1 MEFEDF
7 ITKIGTKVKHLTL
20 SIQSIIHNAEKERY
34 EVNLTQEPTYDWEI
48 EDTDALMDYIADD
61 LGIYV
66 DGLNTTRIDA
76 YYNIT
81 DGAMAY
87 YSVEDKCFHQYTIQN
102 EALLP
107 LIDKMGVSENY
118 ISILEEIGIKIYQDY
133 GKDCYNYAVNG
144 SPVDVE
150 LIHRNILKLQQTT
163 DCPNFNHKNVKNWAK
178 MLVEYWD
185 SEESQQ
191 NKGE

>member
-48 EDTDALMDYIADD
+48 EDADALMDYIADD

-87 YSVEDKCFHQYTIQN
+87 YSVEDKCFHQYIIQN

-107 LIDKMGVSENY
+107 LIDKMGISKNDM
-118 ISILEEIGIKIYQDY
+118 SILEEIGIKIYQDY

-150 LIHRNILKLQQTT
+150 LIHKDVLKLQKTMN
-163 DCPNFNHKNVKNWAK
+163 CPLNHKNVENWAK

-185 SEESQQ
+185 SEESQ
-191 NKGE
+191 